1 MTLNDGV
8 VRSIALEVKDR
19 LGRLEIPFNAHGM
32 DRYGIS
38 KERLAAVGLAFGK
51 LYRSYFSVKC
61 YGTEHVPLR
70 GRVMLVANHSGG
82 YAVDASM
89 LAAACFFDLEPPR
102 LAHGMVEK
110 FVGRI
115 PFVSE
120 WASRI
125 GQFPGLPEHARTLLS
140 DERMLMVF
148 PEGARGT
155 AKLFRERHQ
164 LVRFG
169 TGFMRLALE
178 TGTPIVP
185 VAILGGGEAVPT
197 IKNVRWLGKLLGLP
211 YLPITPYLLAF
222 PLPANIAI
230 HFGQVMT
237 FEGTGLESDAVIEA
251 HVERVKGSIASLIAS
266 GVEGYRVL

>member
-1 MTLNDGV
+1 M
-8 VRSIALEVKDR
+8 RSIAEEVTDRLDRLEV
-19 LGRLEIPFNAHGM
+19 PFNAHGL

-38 KERLAAVGLAFGK
+38 KERLSTVGVAFGT

-61 YGTEHVPLR
+61 HGTENVPSR
-70 GRVMLVANHSGG
+70 GRAMLVANHSGG

-102 LAHGMVEK
+102 LAHGMVER
-110 FVGRI
+110 FMSRI
-115 PFVSE
+115 PFVAD
-120 WASRI
+120 WASRV
-125 GQFPGLPEHARTLLS
+125 GQFPGLPEHARRLLN

-148 PEGARGT
+148 PEGTRGT
-155 AKLFRERHQ
+155 AKLYKQRHE

-178 TGTPIVP
+178 TRTPIVP

-211 YLPITPYLLAF
+211 YVPLTPYLLAF
-222 PLPANIAI
+222 PLPANIVI
-230 HFGQVMT
+230 HFGKPLL
-237 FEGTGLESDAVIEA
+237 FEGSGMETDNVIDA
-251 HVERVKGSIASLIAS
+251 HVERVKGSIRELLTAGAL
-266 GVEGYRVL
+266 EYRVR